1 MKPKREK
8 DFHNDSCDNDIKRD
22 AERFNRIC
30 ITCSQSN
37 VECIEFEK
45 RSNRQFFF
53 MPQEQS
59 ESSNAIMLLRY
70 GTVAT
75 IEIDFPEIRGYSTP
89 NGIAPFKPCM
99 VNISGNAMSL
109 PLQ

>member
-30 ITCSQSN
+30 VTCSQCN

-45 RSNRQFFF
+45 DQ
-53 MPQEQS
+53 
-59 ESSNAIMLLRY
+59 
-70 GTVAT
+70 
-75 IEIDFPEIRGYSTP
+75 IDNSFSCRKNKAKVQT
-89 NGIAPFKPCM
+89 
-99 VNISGNAMSL
+99 
-109 PLQ
+109 Q